1 LPAAHQAKDHGE
13 EALDGR
19 ALRVYHVAWWN
30 NYRVN
35 FVECAGGKIIIIEL
49 PDKEPDGSISNNL
62 YVGGVDSI
70 DQGKGFAS
78 EGRL

>member
-1 LPAAHQAKDHGE
+1 MEQLQG
-13 EALDGR
+13 
-19 ALRVYHVAWWN
+19 
-30 NYRVN
+30 N

-62 YVGGVDSI
+62 YVGNSI
-70 DQGKGFAS
+70 DQGQKFAS